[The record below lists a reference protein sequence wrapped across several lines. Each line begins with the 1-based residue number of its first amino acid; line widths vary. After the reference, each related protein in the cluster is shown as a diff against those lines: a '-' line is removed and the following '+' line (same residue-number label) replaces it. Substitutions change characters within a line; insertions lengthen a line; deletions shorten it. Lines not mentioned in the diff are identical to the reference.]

1 MRLMLSMPPF
11 NLEHLT
17 YGSDAAVG
25 AESRIE
31 LEG

>member
-1 MRLMLSMPPF
+1 MRLMLDMPPF

-17 YGSDAAVG
+17 YTADAVIG
-25 AESRIE
+25 AESHRE